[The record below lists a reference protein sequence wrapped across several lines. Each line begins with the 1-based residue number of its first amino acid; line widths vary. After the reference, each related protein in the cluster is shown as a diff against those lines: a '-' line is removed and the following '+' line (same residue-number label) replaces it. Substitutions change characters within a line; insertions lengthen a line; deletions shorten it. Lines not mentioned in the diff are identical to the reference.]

1 MIKLI
6 AVLISYF
13 FHQVVFR
20 SKEFFSFNLHL
31 PPERV
36 VFWMRAVPLLVLFVV
51 NKLAFWFYFLIL
63 I

>member
-36 VFWMRAVPLLVLFVV
+36 VFWMRAVPLLL
-51 NKLAFWFYFLIL
+51 KFYWHFSED
-63 I
+63 